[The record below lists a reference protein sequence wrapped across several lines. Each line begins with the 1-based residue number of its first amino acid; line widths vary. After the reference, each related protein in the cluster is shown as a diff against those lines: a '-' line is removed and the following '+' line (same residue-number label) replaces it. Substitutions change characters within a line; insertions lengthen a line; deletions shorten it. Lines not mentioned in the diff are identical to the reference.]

1 MCAEQRRGHVP
12 PTASDANGMSHPQ
25 ASAGVG
31 ALRVCAGA
39 IAVFGSLMIGSYQEA
54 LAATSVSTAV
64 LPAAAQAHGS
74 PSPTSPGGMPGM
86 DTGYGKTA
94 VSDRPLAPVLGTFTG
109 GTSVV
114 LLTAVLLRR
123 RDRAAR
129 AARESARVT
138 VMSQR

>member
-1 MCAEQRRGHVP
+1 
-12 PTASDANGMSHPQ
+12 MSRPR

-39 IAVFGSLMIGSYQEA
+39 IAVFGTLMIGSYQEA
-54 LAATSVSTAV
+54 SAATSLSTVA
-64 LPAAAQAHGS
+64 LPAAAPAHGS

-86 DTGYGKTA
+86 DTGYGTTA
-94 VSDRPLAPVLGTFTG
+94 AANRPLAPVLGTFTG

-129 AARESARVT
+129 AAREVARAT
-138 VMSQR
+138 VMSQK